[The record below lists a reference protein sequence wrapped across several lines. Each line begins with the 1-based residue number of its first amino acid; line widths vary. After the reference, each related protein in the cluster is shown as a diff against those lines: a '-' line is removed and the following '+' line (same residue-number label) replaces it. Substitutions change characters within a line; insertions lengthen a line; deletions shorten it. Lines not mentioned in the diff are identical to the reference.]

1 MGRDVSTTSSIL
13 IIASLAAASVTVSIL
28 AVTYL
33 LVETRNRTDRKK
45 ECAKKATAKIIQPMP
60 PSGKSKAPS
69 TAPSVKI
76 VSAPISQGRL
86 LEK

>member
-1 MGRDVSTTSSIL
+1 M
-13 IIASLAAASVTVSIL
+13 ASLAAASVTMSIL
-28 AVTYL
+28 AITYM

-60 PSGKSKAPS
+60 PSGKSKPPS
-69 TAPSVKI
+69 TAPSVK
-76 VSAPISQGRL
+76 VVAAPISQGRL